1 MVSTEGEPY
10 NETNSPD
17 RGNRVTRIRLKV
29 KDVITQKHIT
39 QSKLSRVADV
49 PLNTIQMLYHHPYH
63 DPKLST
69 LYRLAKALGVTV
81 NDLYE
86 VVEEEE

>member
-1 MVSTEGEPY
+1 ML
-10 NETNSPD
+10 
-17 RGNRVTRIRLKV
+17 RLRVRE
-29 KDVITQKHIT
+29 VIQEKKIT

-49 PLNTIQMLYHHPYH
+49 PLNTIQVLYHNPYH

-86 VVEEEE
+86 VVEEEL

>member
-1 MVSTEGEPY
+1 MEK
-10 NETNSPD
+10 
-17 RGNRVTRIRLKV
+17 IRLRV
-29 KDVITQKHIT
+29 REVIQASNIT

-49 PLNTIQMLYHHPYH
+49 PLNTIQVLYHNPYH

-69 LYRLAKALGVTV
+69 LYRLAKALHVAV

>member
-1 MVSTEGEPY
+1 MEK
-10 NETNSPD
+10 
-17 RGNRVTRIRLKV
+17 IRLKV
-29 KDVITQKHIT
+29 REVIMQKNIT

-49 PLNTIQMLYHHPYH
+49 PLNTIQVLYHNPYH

-81 NDLYE
+81 DDLYE
-86 VVEEEE
+86 LVEEE

>member
-1 MVSTEGEPY
+1 VEK
-10 NETNSPD
+10 
-17 RGNRVTRIRLKV
+17 IRLKV
-29 KDVITQKHIT
+29 REVIMQKNIT
-39 QSKLSRVADV
+39 QSKLSRIADV
-49 PLNTIQMLYHHPYH
+49 PLNTIQVLYHNPYH

-86 VVEEEE
+86 VVIEED

>member
-1 MVSTEGEPY
+1 ME
-10 NETNSPD
+10 
-17 RGNRVTRIRLKV
+17 RIRLKV
-29 KDVITQKHIT
+29 REVIMQKNIT

-49 PLNTIQMLYHHPYH
+49 PLNTIQVLYHNSYH

-86 VVEEEE
+86 VVDEEE

>member
-1 MVSTEGEPY
+1 ME
-10 NETNSPD
+10 
-17 RGNRVTRIRLKV
+17 RIRLRV
-29 KDVITQKHIT
+29 REVIQASNIT

-49 PLNTIQMLYHHPYH
+49 PLNTIQVLYHNPYH

-69 LYRLAKALGVTV
+69 LYRLAKALGVAV

-86 VVEEEE
+86 VVDEEE